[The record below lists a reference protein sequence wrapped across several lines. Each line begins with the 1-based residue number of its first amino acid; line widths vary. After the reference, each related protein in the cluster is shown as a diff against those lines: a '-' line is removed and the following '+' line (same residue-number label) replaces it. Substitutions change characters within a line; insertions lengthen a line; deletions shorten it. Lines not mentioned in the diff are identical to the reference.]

1 MIRLSV
7 AHAKMRLSK
16 SVDVEDA
23 AVAIEIMRFIVESE
37 GLAASNNKNMDK
49 DSAPCADM
57 NKNQN
62 GICIEYNMDISEISN
77 KIKYH
82 LYTPEIALMVS
93 LNEVDHSKISLF
105 QKRLHE

>member
-23 AVAIEIMRFIVESE
+23 AVAIEIMRFVVESE
-37 GLAASNNKNMDK
+37 GLAASNNNNMDK
-49 DSAPCADM
+49 DDSAPNADV

-62 GICIEYNMDISEISN
+62 GICI
-77 KIKYH
+77 
-82 LYTPEIALMVS
+82 
-93 LNEVDHSKISLF
+93 
-105 QKRLHE
+105 